1 MTLFRKMSKRKDRVE
16 AERWFAELDNETQQ
30 ETAIKYLRSL
40 DNKSLKNLYAAV
52 DFYRQ
57 GDKILQDKVK
67 DPVIETEET
76 EPDNS

>member
-1 MTLFRKMSKRKDRVE
+1 MSKKKDRIQ
-16 AERWFAELDNETQQ
+16 AEQWFNELDNETQQ

-40 DNKSLKNLYAAV
+40 DSKSLKNLYSAV

-67 DPVIETEET
+67 DPVQDTEE
-76 EPDNS
+76 EPDNN

>member
-1 MTLFRKMSKRKDRVE
+1 MTFFKKMSKRKNRVE
-16 AERWFAELDNETQQ
+16 AEHWFSELDKETQQ
-30 ETAIKYLRSL
+30 DTAIKYLRSL

-67 DPVIETEET
+67 DPAETEDT
-76 EPDNS
+76 DTDNS

>member
-1 MTLFRKMSKRKDRVE
+1 MNVFKKMSKKKDRIQ
-16 AERWFAELDNETQQ
+16 AEQWFNELDNETQQ

-40 DNKSLKNLYAAV
+40 DNKSLKNLYSAV

-67 DPVIETEET
+67 DPVQDTEE